1 MMSAAFCSAL
11 SAAADAAAST
21 AASVMGLQNR
31 RTSCYALKRAPG
43 FSRHNQYD

>member
-1 MMSAAFCSAL
+1 MSAAFCSAL

-31 RTSCYALKRAPG
+31 RTSCCALESAPS
-43 FSRHNQYD
+43 FIRHN